1 MCDSA
6 VIDQCRRAAWMLRRR
21 LECPGWNALGSGHF
35 SVALEVPGHEA
46 DLVLKVGGPSR
57 YGHRL
62 TGGTGYTP
70 SDGLGDEDGNPAN
83 DGWPLWALE
92 SMTHPARPIW
102 MPVVHH
108 FEWLNP
114 SETVYMA
121 ILERLEPVDSDSF
134 WLHRPPDLM
143 NFIRDEW
150 IPSMGMPGLDDDL
163 HVGNWMYR
171 LQDGITS
178 VVLTDP
184 VIFRF

>member
-35 SVALEVPGHEA
+35 SVALEVPGHA
-46 DLVLKVGGPSR
+46 DELVLKVGGPSH
-57 YGHRL
+57 YGYRV
-62 TGGTGYTP
+62 TGGPSWEPSTGMMDLDGTKP
-70 SDGLGDEDGNPAN
+70 SPDA
-83 DGWPLWALE
+83 WPLWALE
-92 SMTHPARPIW
+92 SMTHPARPVW

-108 FEWLNP
+108 FEWLNQ

-121 ILERLEPVDSDSF
+121 ILERLWPTGTTF
-134 WLHRPPDLM
+134 WLERPENLM
-143 NFIRDEW
+143 EFIRDEW
-150 IPSMGMPGLDDDL
+150 IPSMDTLGLDDDL
-163 HVGNWMYR
+163 HSGNWMYR
-171 LQDGITS
+171 RHGNTTD